1 MTPAPAIARPRQR
14 SRWRGGFGYAHNAT
28 RIGGGSSGDYP
39 FTIVRLKIDEIAM
52 RFVRLGRSGPEVSE
66 MALGCMGMSGG
77 YGPADDAE
85 SIATIHA
92 ALEAGV
98 TMLDTGDFYGAG
110 HNEMLIKQTLAGG
123 KRERAF
129 IAVKFGAMRGPDL
142 KFLGDDGRPNSVKN
156 FLAYTLRRLGTDHV
170 DLYQPARLD
179 PTVPIEDTV
188 GAIADMVK
196 AGYVRYVGLSEVSA
210 KSVRR
215 AHAVHPIAALQIE
228 YSLLS
233 RDVEK
238 EILPTIRELGIAL
251 VAYGVLSRGLI
262 SDSAQA
268 SREAGEI
275 RTRMPRF
282 SIENFPRNMA
292 LVRALA
298 AIAREK
304 NASTAQLAFAWMR
317 ARGDDIVT
325 LVGARRRDQL
335 REALGALD
343 ISLTSA
349 DLARIAQ
356 AVPAEA
362 VAGTRYLPAVLAH
375 LDSEQTG

>member
-1 MTPAPAIARPRQR
+1 M
-14 SRWRGGFGYAHNAT
+14 
-28 RIGGGSSGDYP
+28 RI
-39 FTIVRLKIDEIAM
+39 
-52 RFVRLGRSGPEVSE
+52 VRLGRNGPDVSE
-66 MALGCMGMSGG
+66 MGLGCMGMSGG

-92 ALEAGV
+92 ALEAGI
-98 TMLDTGDFYGAG
+98 TMLDSGDLYGSG
-110 HNEMLIKQTLAGG
+110 HNEMLIREALKSG

-156 FLAYTLRRLGTDHV
+156 FLASTLRRLGTDHV

-179 PTVPIEDTV
+179 PTVPIEDTI

-196 AGYVRYVGLSEVSA
+196 AGYVRHIGISEASA
-210 KSVRR
+210 KSIRR
-215 AHAVHPIAALQIE
+215 AHAVHPIRA
-228 YSLLS
+228 
-233 RDVEK
+233 
-238 EILPTIRELGIAL
+238 LGIAL

-262 SDSAQA
+262 SDSAPA
-268 SREAGEI
+268 SQHAGEI

-282 SIENFPRNMA
+282 SAENFPRNMA
-292 LVRALA
+292 LVRALG

-304 NASTAQLAFAWMR
+304 NASTAQLAFAWIR
-317 ARGDDIVT
+317 SRGEDVVPLI
-325 LVGARRRDQL
+325 GARRRDQL
-335 REALGALD
+335 KEALG
-343 ISLTSA
+343 SLEVRLTAA

-375 LDSEQTG
+375 LDSEHAG